1 MARIDGYLRSIERF
15 GAAGAVLIS
24 GQSITLKFPAGDR
37 QATQVTAHD
46 QLVAMVREVAPID
59 ALQMIDA
66 GRPARFVFES
76 GTYSYQAAITIATS
90 GWTVALTPTQSPT
103 PQPVVSP
110 GPKIER
116 TSERSER
123 GVSVGSSQ
131 IGDLSPEGL
140 EIERS
145 QYDDDSAVSSTSGS
159 VLLDQLFVAAR
170 TARASDLYL
179 SADMTP
185 YMRVVGEL
193 VSIPGQGAID
203 ANRLE
208 RELGVVAPSQQ
219 RDVAAMG
226 SAASFVYSNGD
237 VRLRISMT
245 RDVRGAHAAVRFLVA
260 EPPMPERLGM
270 PDAVTNLLAAAKR
283 GLFVVTG
290 TPGSGKT
297 TALAALVHYLNAA
310 GGRFIVDLA
319 HLIEIAQPVRTGLV
333 SQRQIGEH
341 ATSYGSGIAA
351 AMREAADVIVISEC
365 NDAETARAI
374 VGAVTAGTLV
384 IVAVAADSVWS
395 GVRRLTALADEGQ
408 SSSVLASLSSHFS
421 GGIASALLR
430 KGDSGRIAAY
440 EVIAPTDDI
449 RNSLAAGN
457 LPAFN
462 AAVGAAG
469 PQGAISMLQAVADV
483 AGRTSKLVQR

>member
-15 GAAGAVLIS
+15 GAAGAVLVS

-59 ALQMIDA
+59 ALQLIDA
-66 GRPARFVFES
+66 GRPAKFAFES
-76 GTYSYQAAITIATS
+76 GTYSYQAAVTIATS
-90 GWTVALTPTQSPT
+90 GWTVTLAPTQSPT
-103 PQPVVSP
+103 Q
-110 GPKIER
+110 ER
-116 TSERSER
+116 VPSS
-123 GVSVGSSQ
+123 GVATGTSQ
-131 IGDLSPEGL
+131 IGELSPEGL

-145 QYDDDSAVSSTSGS
+145 QYDDDSAASSTSGS

-179 SADMTP
+179 SADMAP
-185 YMRVVGEL
+185 RMRVVGEL

-226 SAASFVYSNGD
+226 SSASFVYSNGD

-245 RDVRGAHAAVRFLVA
+245 RDARGAHAAVRFMVS
-260 EPPMPERLGM
+260 EPPLPERLGM
-270 PDAVTNLLAAAKR
+270 PDGVTNLLATKR
-283 GLFVVTG
+283 GLFVVAG
-290 TPGSGKT
+290 APGSGKT
-297 TALAALVHYLNAA
+297 TSLAALVHYLNTA
-310 GGRFIVDLA
+310 GGRFIVDLS
-319 HLIEIAQPVRTGLV
+319 HLIEIAQPIRTGLV

-341 ATSYGSGIAA
+341 AISYATGIAA
-351 AMREAADVIVISEC
+351 AMREAADVIVIGEC

-384 IVAVAADSVWS
+384 MVAVAADSVWS
-395 GVRRLTALADEGQ
+395 GVRRLAALADEGQ
-408 SSSVLASLSSHFS
+408 ASSSLASLSGHFS
-421 GGIASALLR
+421 GGIAAALLK
-430 KGDSGRIAAY
+430 KGDSSRVAAY
-440 EVIAPTDDI
+440 EVIVPTDDVQS
-449 RNSLAAGN
+449 SLAAGN
-457 LPAFN
+457 WPAFN
-462 AAVGAAG
+462 AAVVAAG
-469 PQGAISMLQAVADV
+469 QQGAISLPLAVSNIQ
-483 AGRTSKLVQR
+483 GRASKVIQR